1 MTFKYCVLFNVNIY
15 MTMTVMILDVLD
27 VVRLIFTFVTF
38 QHFKLI
44 QFAVIV
50 FLVLPHND
58 HLGSLEI
65 TYRASKLL
73 ALHICNIP
81 GLRTVTFSP
90 VKHHVAPLQGLIFTK
105 LAFPDIMCRYRVFAV
120 V

>member
-1 MTFKYCVLFNVNIY
+1 MA
-15 MTMTVMILDVLD
+15 VMILDVLD
-27 VVRLIFTFVTF
+27 VFRHIVTF

-73 ALHICNIP
+73 ALHICYIP